1 MDLLWEGCFRLG
13 IWGLIFGEGLFSEG
27 LISEKFYGNETL
39 GKQNLLTE
47 FLDCICW
54 VDFIITVSFSG
65 FYWIDPNGGLP
76 NDALRV
82 RCEHRTNSTCLYP
95 TKSSQV
101 TIHLVI
107 LIYYVNFFNGKVKS
121 A

>member
-47 FLDCICW
+47 FLDCIC
-54 VDFIITVSFSG
+54 
-65 FYWIDPNGGLP
+65 
-76 NDALRV
+76 
-82 RCEHRTNSTCLYP
+82 
-95 TKSSQV
+95 
-101 TIHLVI
+101 
-107 LIYYVNFFNGKVKS
+107 
-121 A
+121 